1 MPDEAQTMREQLEA
15 AFDGAPEDEQEETG
29 GPEAGSEESVG
40 ATGEE
45 GQPQAL
51 GGGTPAAE
59 EPGEEGEPAGEEAP
73 TADEAGEQ
81 LPAAAEAGGDEGTAG
96 GDVPA
101 PVSWKPAVREH
112 WSKLPPEV
120 QQEVQRRERE
130 IQQGLQQ
137 ASSHRK
143 VAEEYFRTVAPF
155 QSFIQASNSSPSQ
168 AITQLMTTAAQLTM
182 GSPAKKAEV
191 VRNIISEY
199 GVDIKMLDD
208 ALAGEKLPDDP
219 NAPLLT
225 AIDQRLAP
233 INEFMGRVDG
243 EVANNQEALD
253 YEAAD
258 TLDTFAAANEFY
270 EDLRDDMAD
279 LMEMAANR
287 GRTMTVEQ
295 AYQKA
300 AQAHPEIGPI
310 YAQRVAAAENK
321 LTTEAANKKRN
332 AASSIHGS
340 PGAGRASQA
349 KEGDMRSIMEEA
361 WDDSQGDVGHG

>member
-1 MPDEAQTMREQLEA
+1 MPEESMREQLEA
-15 AFDGAPEDEQEETG
+15 AFDGTDDEQEETG
-29 GPEAGSEESVG
+29 GSDEGSQEPLG
-40 ATGEE
+40 ASAEE
-45 GQPQAL
+45 GEPQAL

-59 EPGEEGEPAGEEAP
+59 EPKEEVQPDGEEAQRADDIGEQIPAAADAGGAEEPAG
-73 TADEAGEQ
+73 
-81 LPAAAEAGGDEGTAG
+81 GDI
-96 GDVPA
+96 PA
-101 PVSWKPAVREH
+101 PVSWKPGVREH
-112 WSKLPPEV
+112 WAKLPPEV

-143 VAEEYFRTVAPF
+143 VAEEYFKTVAPF

-182 GSPAKKAEV
+182 GTPAKKAEV

-208 ALAGEKLPDDP
+208 ALAGDKLPDDP
-219 NAPLLT
+219 NAPLLS

-233 INEFMGRVDG
+233 INEFMGQVGARQD
-243 EVANNQEALD
+243 ESREALD

-258 TLDTFAAANEFY
+258 TLDTFASQNEFY

-287 GRTMTVEQ
+287 GRNMTVED
-295 AYQKA
+295 AYKRA
-300 AQAHPEIGPI
+300 AQSHPEIGPI
-310 YAQRVAAAENK
+310 YAQRIAAAENK
-321 LTTEAANKKRN
+321 LTSEAVNKKRN

-340 PGAGRASQA
+340 PGAGKAA
-349 KEGDMRSIMEEA
+349 GGEGDMRSVMETA
-361 WDDSQGDVGHG
+361 WDDSQGEVGHG